1 MAKGFEGPA
10 TVAAEKSLLVITQ
23 DSGKMNFETGPN
35 HLQKSQGQSCEP
47 V

>member
-10 TVAAEKSLLVITQ
+10 TDAAEKSLLVIAQ
-23 DSGKMNFETGPN
+23 DSGKMNFETGSNP
-35 HLQKSQGQSCEP
+35 LRKTQGQSCEP